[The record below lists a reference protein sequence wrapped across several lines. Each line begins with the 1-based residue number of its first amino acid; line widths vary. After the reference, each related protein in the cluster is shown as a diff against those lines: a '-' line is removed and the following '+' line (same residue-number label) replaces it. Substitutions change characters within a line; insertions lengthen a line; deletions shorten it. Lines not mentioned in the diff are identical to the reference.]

1 MTRRPPR
8 YTRTDTLFPYTPLF
22 RSRRQF
28 TKVLILQLLLR
39 QHADGARRVVDVLRG
54 HTADAGATRSIA
66 ATVLGRIAVA
76 AAIGADDRHG
86 LLRVHAHRAAGVWRQ
101 RCLFD
106 RGGVWCGLESG
117 RASGGEREGRY

>member
-86 LLRVHAHRAAGVWRQ
+86 L
-101 RCLFD
+101 D
-106 RGGVWCGLESG
+106 RKSTRLNS
-117 RASGGEREGRY
+117 SH